1 MRKNLLTVILM
12 ETLVFCC
19 CPAAVC
25 RAEQASAQSGIQVTA
40 DGSARADA
48 ALNGEVSADADTD
61 KGTEEEASESGME
74 LAVPSVN
81 GALHVESAE
90 LAVPS
95 VNGALHVEGTQ
106 LVDEKGQAVQLRGIS
121 THGIAWYPD
130 YINESCFRQFREK
143 WNVNVMRLA
152 MYTEEYGGYCSGGDQ
167 AYLKGLVERGVR
179 CAADSDMYVIVDWHV
194 LSDLNPNVHKE
205 EAKAFFAEMSE
216 KFSGYDN
223 VLYEI
228 CNGPNGGTEW
238 SAIKAYAEEVI
249 PVIRAN
255 DADAVILVGTPNW
268 SQYVG
273 DAAADP
279 ITSDSNVMYTL
290 HYYAV
295 THKAEL
301 RTAMTDAV
309 ESGLPIFVSEYGIC
323 DASGNGAL
331 DIEEADRWIET
342 MDRYHISYVMW
353 NLSNKN
359 ESSSILS
366 PACQKTSDFTR
377 DDLTNCGK
385 WLYEMLTGDT
395 EGSGSGDENGGGG
408 DENGGSGDVNEGS
421 GDENGGSGDANSD
434 REDANAAAVF
444 TSGQMKCTVS
454 LKNSWESNGEYFF
467 QYDLI
472 LENTGSAC
480 SQWAVDMAFT
490 SAYELLD
497 SWNGS
502 YTAAENTLHIE
513 SLDYNGCVEEGGY
526 VTDIGFIVRGQADLA
541 ISGE

>member
-40 DGSARADA
+40 DESARAGI
-48 ALNGEVSADADTD
+48 ALDGKVSADTATDTE
-61 KGTEEEASESGME
+61 TEKEASASGME
-74 LAVPSVN
+74 PATPSVN
-81 GALHVESAE
+81 GTPHVESTE
-90 LAVPS
+90 LAAPS

-106 LVDEKGQAVQLRGIS
+106 LVDEKGQAVQLCGIS

-167 AYLKGLVERGVR
+167 ACLKELVEKGVR

-194 LSDLNPNVHKE
+194 LSDLDPNVHKE

-228 CNGPNGGTEW
+228 CNEPNGGTEW

-279 ITSDSNVMYTL
+279 IISDSNVMYTL
-290 HYYAV
+290 HYYAA

-377 DDLTNCGK
+377 DDFTNCGK

-395 EGSGSGDENGGGG
+395 EGSGSGDAIGGSG
-408 DENGGSGDVNEGS
+408 DENGGRGNENSGS
-421 GDENGGSGDANSD
+421 GDENGGSGDDD
-434 REDANAAAVF
+434 RGEKDGADVF
-444 TSGQMKCTVS
+444 ISGQMKCTVS

-472 LENTGSAC
+472 LENTGGAC

-490 SAYELLD
+490 SAFELSD

-513 SLDYNGCVEEGGY
+513 SLDYNGRVEEGGY

>member
-1 MRKNLLTVILM
+1 M
-12 ETLVFCC
+12 E
-19 CPAAVC
+19 PA
-25 RAEQASAQSGIQVTA
+25 T
-40 DGSARADA
+40 
-48 ALNGEVSADADTD
+48 
-61 KGTEEEASESGME
+61 
-74 LAVPSVN
+74 PSVN
-81 GALHVESAE
+81 GTPHVESTE
-90 LAVPS
+90 LAAPS

-106 LVDEKGQAVQLRGIS
+106 LVDEKGQAVQICGIS

-167 AYLKGLVERGVR
+167 ACLKELVEKGVR

-194 LSDLNPNVHKE
+194 LSDLDPNVHKE

-216 KFSGYDN
+216 KYN

-228 CNGPNGGTEW
+228 CNEPNGGTEW

-249 PVIRAN
+249 PVIHAN

-290 HYYAV
+290 HYYAA

-309 ESGLPIFVSEYGIC
+309 KSGLPIFVSEYGIC

-366 PACQKTSDFTR
+366 PACQETSDFSEE
-377 DDLTNCGK
+377 DLTNCGK
-385 WLYEMLTGDT
+385 WLYGMLTGDT
-395 EGSGSGDENGGGG
+395 AGGGSGDE
-408 DENGGSGDVNEGS
+408 DDGS
-421 GDENGGSGDANSD
+421 GDENGGSGDDD
-434 REDANAAAVF
+434 RGEKDGADVF
-444 TSGQMKCTVS
+444 ISGQMKCTVS

-472 LENTGSAC
+472 LENTGGDC
-480 SQWAVDMAFT
+480 SQWAVDVAFT
-490 SAYELLD
+490 SAFELSD

-513 SLDYNGCVEEGGY
+513 SLDYNGRVEEGGY
-526 VTDIGFIVRGQADLA
+526 VTDIGFIVSGQADLA